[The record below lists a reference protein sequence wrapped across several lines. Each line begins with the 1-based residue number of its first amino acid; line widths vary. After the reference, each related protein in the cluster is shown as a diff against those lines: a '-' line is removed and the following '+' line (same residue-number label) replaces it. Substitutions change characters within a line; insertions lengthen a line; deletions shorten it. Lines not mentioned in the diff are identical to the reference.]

1 MEDELQAVAASL
13 GALEDDVR
21 RRMYLFIKEQARP
34 ISREEA
40 AREAGISRKLAAFHL
55 DKLVDKGLLKAHY
68 ARPPERTGPGA
79 GRPAKLYEP
88 SGNEIAASL
97 PERHY
102 DLIGHMLVDAL
113 QTRSEDESAVDA
125 ARRVGRAV
133 GEGVGQNVRRGL
145 RMHPAGAERALSV
158 ARDVL
163 RRHGFEPY
171 ESELGELSLRNCPFH
186 ALSRRN
192 PELVCGL
199 NQAFIDGVLRGL
211 GNETVE
217 ARLQPQIG
225 ECCVK
230 LRAPGRR

>member
-21 RRMYLFIKEQARP
+21 RRMFLFIKEQARP

-40 AREAGISRKLAAFHL
+40 AREAGISPKIAPFHL

-88 SGNEIAASL
+88 SGNQIGASL

-102 DLIGHMLVDAL
+102 DLIGHMLLDAL

-163 RRHGFEPY
+163 RRHGFEP
-171 ESELGELSLRNCPFH
+171 
-186 ALSRRN
+186 
-192 PELVCGL
+192 
-199 NQAFIDGVLRGL
+199 
-211 GNETVE
+211 
-217 ARLQPQIG
+217 
-225 ECCVK
+225 
-230 LRAPGRR
+230 